1 MLEPDRTAQLTSGP
15 PPASPA
21 SSAGG
26 PAARANRSNLPGDE
40 GFWFFIAGDLCLFAV
55 LFLVFMTARMD
66 AVGQF
71 ELAHK
76 TLHPGL
82 GLVSTLVLITSSYF
96 MARAVV
102 AARACLRGQVV
113 RNLSLA
119 VGIGSLFAVVKAVD
133 YGGKFAAGI
142 GPTTNDFFMY
152 YFALTGLHLLHYL
165 AGLAVLT
172 ISLLRARRARLQSG
186 YTRWIE
192 SVGVYWHMVDLLWIF
207 LFAMFYLLRAP

>member
-1 MLEPDRTAQLTSGP
+1 VTEPCWS
-15 PPASPA
+15 
-21 SSAGG
+21 
-26 PAARANRSNLPGDE
+26 PAARAERPKLPGDE

-55 LFLVFMTARMD
+55 LFLVFITARMD

-71 ELAHK
+71 ELARK
-76 TLHPGL
+76 KLHPGL
-82 GLVSTLVLITSSYF
+82 GLVSTLVLVTSSYF
-96 MARAVV
+96 MVRAVV
-102 AARACLRGQVV
+102 AARAGLRGPVV
-113 RNLSLA
+113 RDLSLA
-119 VGIGSLFAVVKAVD
+119 LGIGWFFAVVKAVD

-152 YFALTGLHLLHYL
+152 YFALTGLHLVHYA

-172 ISLLRARRARLQSG
+172 ISLLRAFRGGLRSG

-207 LFAMFYLLRAP
+207 LFPMFYLLRAP